1 MFRLYP
7 QRTFRIFK
15 LNSHHAN
22 LRNLKTQEF
31 NPIWKDYADNHQ
43 GMNKP
48 KLRALIQVINSR
60 KGPFEDM
67 KHSYFYLLSNCQNQ
81 LLFNYIVKMFLLN
94 CRESFEKS
102 DAEKTLELSQ
112 EKKFSLS
119 GGLLNK
125 LIMTVA
131 RRGSK
136 DEVGELIGI
145 VKSTY
150 PNLEFEEIKT
160 HGELKAL
167 ENDLIQSL
175 EKYSQV
181 NKNELNVHHF
191 TTILNTCLK
200 LNSLDFWN
208 IYKDFKQTKLKPNM
222 ALYTVLTRYY
232 FVNDKINEAR
242 KLFQDITDGEAKIN
256 LHYANVMIHGLMEN
270 DLVDEAV
277 GIYNMFGT
285 WNLIPDA
292 VTFGIL
298 ISHCTSRSKN

>member
-1 MFRLYP
+1 
-7 QRTFRIFK
+7 
-15 LNSHHAN
+15 
-22 LRNLKTQEF
+22 
-31 NPIWKDYADNHQ
+31 
-43 GMNKP
+43 MNKP

-60 KGPFEDM
+60 KGPFEDV
-67 KHSYFYLLSNCQNQ
+67 KHYYFYLLSNCQNQ

-94 CRESFEKS
+94 CREYFEKS

-112 EKKFSLS
+112 GKKFTLS

-175 EKYSQV
+175 KKYSQV

-222 ALYTVLTRYY
+222 ALYTVLTRFY

-242 KLFQDITDGEAKIN
+242 KLFQDINDGEAKIN
-256 LHYANVMIHGLMEN
+256 LQYANVMIHGLMEN